1 MDISVGKDRK
11 MADTAILSVSA
22 ANAEELSQ
30 RGVKLYDD
38 GQRVVYEVRSGGST
52 TLENGVH
59 PWSSAETEELMQRV
73 GQTFGDQASVTVTR
87 TRPAAAGRAQA
98 GTGEQTAPAEAHRDA
113 VLGPRGKRAPA
124 PPGTGHG
131 GEAAQ
136 SPPAPAGMAVT
147 VVYVG
152 DGTPAVLE
160 FDGTAQGDVFL
171 IDEDDD
177 RSLREKTVTDV
188 SVTDGNAA
196 DLVAGR
202 PQSVSSE
209 LPSEEKEESSVVEL
223 PPPVIQRKKR
233 CRCFSLALLSD
244 LWVKGTMEMEAPF
257 PNTQMENQHICCP
270 ANEQN
275 GFANRRDSTEGEAMR
290 EMVPL
295 DLALEEDSCH
305 SAFGI
310 NSSGPSS
317 SGLTTIDT
325 SDSQSALVP
334 DIQTAHIKKDEVEGK
349 KSACTD
355 EDSYYRN
362 PNGHVK
368 MVGQDCKSP
377 TTIKKEARFELRAFQ
392 EEKPSKLFDCSSEKE
407 PIRVTKVRDSEEMEE
422 LERERQELIH
432 SQAVKK
438 NPGIATKWWNPPQ
451 IKTIEEELDPDQ
463 LESHRK
469 YQERKKKL
477 ESSNMQQTDA
487 SFIPEEAIRK
497 EDLLIEERNF
507 STTQN
512 QLQLEENTVE
522 IRGLQ
527 TVVTPE
533 LCSGNLFSGGAEATH
548 AEKSS
553 SSLENTT
560 ADHVHSAQ
568 EKATE
573 AKTQRADEHPTD
585 TTTEQARTENELK
598 ERKDRREN
606 YGDFTCAQAGV
617 TVLEDPELS
626 SANSSCHN
634 EEIDSGL
641 DDLSVQSQDTAPQ
654 ELLSNDFS
662 IDNVSDSGAS
672 NEATG
677 TFLENSLGDFSLP
690 ATPQA
695 TSPVDGEMGRRT
707 AARSE
712 ISTSPSSPRTFM
724 TEEPVEYHTTV
735 PVQKATQQAR
745 QTTSWELT
753 ESQKESLPNPGRY
766 EEVRNETH
774 LGESSGSSD
783 GKSCIQQD
791 SQIYDHKSKYDPPQA
806 SSPVQEKQDVAQEI
820 PMKTPP
826 VCNDTFR
833 PLTVGGSQS
842 PQASEKQQF
851 SYFSK
856 YSEAAELRSTASLTR
871 HREPEVSSV
880 PFRLRSHK
888 QRTLS
893 RIEEEIRAAQEREQ
907 ELKRQRQTRGP
918 STAPGHKDRT
928 SNVPT
933 RLVVTAKTAPGK
945 IHCVAFTPP
954 GQDCPNSPTLSDVS
968 SEGSEG
974 GQRPKNFMQTLM
986 EDYEIHKVKRKD
998 KMEDNRVLEAT
1009 RITRHKSNM
1018 AVQWEAGAYTNQEEE
1033 EE

>member
-1 MDISVGKDRK
+1 
-11 MADTAILSVSA
+11 
-22 ANAEELSQ
+22 
-30 RGVKLYDD
+30 
-38 GQRVVYEVRSGGST
+38 
-52 TLENGVH
+52 
-59 PWSSAETEELMQRV
+59 
-73 GQTFGDQASVTVTR
+73 
-87 TRPAAAGRAQA
+87 
-98 GTGEQTAPAEAHRDA
+98 
-113 VLGPRGKRAPA
+113 
-124 PPGTGHG
+124 
-131 GEAAQ
+131 
-136 SPPAPAGMAVT
+136 
-147 VVYVG
+147 
-152 DGTPAVLE
+152 
-160 FDGTAQGDVFL
+160 
-171 IDEDDD
+171 
-177 RSLREKTVTDV
+177 
-188 SVTDGNAA
+188 
-196 DLVAGR
+196 
-202 PQSVSSE
+202 
-209 LPSEEKEESSVVEL
+209 
-223 PPPVIQRKKR
+223 
-233 CRCFSLALLSD
+233 
-244 LWVKGTMEMEAPF
+244 
-257 PNTQMENQHICCP
+257 
-270 ANEQN
+270 
-275 GFANRRDSTEGEAMR
+275 
-290 EMVPL
+290 
-295 DLALEEDSCH
+295 
-305 SAFGI
+305 
-310 NSSGPSS
+310 
-317 SGLTTIDT
+317 
-325 SDSQSALVP
+325 
-334 DIQTAHIKKDEVEGK
+334 
-349 KSACTD
+349 
-355 EDSYYRN
+355 
-362 PNGHVK
+362 

-598 ERKDRREN
+598 ERKDRQEN

-735 PVQKATQQAR
+735 PVQKATQQVR

-766 EEVRNETH
+766 EE
-774 LGESSGSSD
+774 
-783 GKSCIQQD
+783 
-791 SQIYDHKSKYDPPQA
+791 A

-820 PMKTPP
+820 PMKSPP

-918 STAPGHKDRT
+918 STVPGHKDRT